1 MRVVDDYESL
11 LNELDLLLERAH
23 DSFSNVIDVRIISVS
38 HVFVC
43 KKKLTCYFKFVPWPF
58 CVPSGYLGVSGNSIS
73 KSIYLIPLHF
83 PTWKKINLLN

>member
-23 DSFSNVIDVRIISVS
+23 DSFSNVIYVRIFSVS
-38 HVFVC
+38 HVLFV
-43 KKKLTCYFKFVPWPF
+43 KKLTCYFKFVPWHF
-58 CVPSGYLGVSGNSIS
+58 CVPSGYLEMSGNNIS